1 MKYRLIVFDFDG
13 TLADSEQS
21 IMEAMRLVARD
32 FGLSEIDPAI
42 VRRGIGLPLQR
53 TIEMGLGLEADD
65 AAGAVERY
73 RKYYKEI
80 AFDTTRLFPEVKDTL
95 ELLQREYLLAIASS
109 KSRQGLLSMMQ
120 HLGIFEHFASI
131 AGAQDVQRGKPA
143 PDMVQL
149 SLARLAVPA
158 ERCLVVG
165 DTVFDIEMGQRASAD
180 TCAVTYGNH
189 SAEELRRVNPT
200 WLIDSFEHLL
210 SCLHESGGQLD

>member
-21 IMEAMRLVARD
+21 IMEAMRLVAHD
-32 FGLSEIDPAI
+32 FGLSDVEPAI

-53 TIEMGLGLEADD
+53 TIEIGLGLEAGD
-65 AAGAVERY
+65 AAAAVELY

-80 AFDTTRLFPEVKDTL
+80 AFDSTRLFPGVKQTL
-95 ELLQREYLLAIASS
+95 ELLRREYLLAIASG

-120 HLGIFEHFASI
+120 HLGIFEHFSCI
-131 AGAQDVQRGKPA
+131 AGAQDVPQGKPA
-143 PDMVQL
+143 PDMVRL
-149 SLARLAVPA
+149 SLERLAVPA
-158 ERCLVVG
+158 EQCLVVG

-189 SAEELRRVNPT
+189 SAAELRGANPT